1 MNAHVT
7 TGIREL
13 TAQELDQVTGGLKA
27 NDPEVEWALI
37 GVTIGTAF
45 ITGAVA
51 LWDWLFG

>member
-1 MNAHVT
+1 LRQVAAHPEVSC
-7 TGIREL
+7 
-13 TAQELDQVTGGLKA
+13 
-27 NDPEVEWALI
+27 DPEVEWALI